1 MRYMTGDCYN
11 NKPIKIGIFGTPGSC
26 NDIAISD
33 LARKLYQKG
42 LELIVTE
49 KHYCLPKQYEY
60 RNYRHLKTDTVH
72 NNTCTSKLYDI
83 IFDEKEMGEY
93 DLAVYME
100 IDPSVV
106 SNNLQL
112 SDDHDCNNSMM
123 PVEIRLWQL
132 FELNNI
138 QRLCNDISIPLFY
151 IYDYE
156 NTETELDTV
165 LSHYLKHNRV

>member
-1 MRYMTGDCYN
+1 
-11 NKPIKIGIFGTPGSC
+11 
-26 NDIAISD
+26 
-33 LARKLYQKG
+33 
-42 LELIVTE
+42 
-49 KHYCLPKQYEY
+49 
-60 RNYRHLKTDTVH
+60 
-72 NNTCTSKLYDI
+72 
-83 IFDEKEMGEY
+83 MGEY